1 MTEAEVE
8 NKGMNNIT
16 SKKKYIDKY
25 INILD
30 IKNKYD
36 LVKLLLF
43 QNVKFIQTSN
53 GIYVEYNL
61 LADDII
67 DIVYNFIVTHI

>member
-1 MTEAEVE
+1 MTEAEI
-8 NKGMNNIT
+8 GNNIT

-67 DIVYNFIVTHI
+67 DIIYNFIVTHI

>member
-1 MTEAEVE
+1 MD
-8 NKGMNNIT
+8 NIV

-43 QNVKFIQTSN
+43 QNVKFMQTSN
-53 GIYVEYNL
+53 GIYVEYIKL
-61 LADDII
+61 SDEII

>member
-1 MTEAEVE
+1 MY
-8 NKGMNNIT
+8 NIV
-16 SKKKYIDKY
+16 SKKKYIYKY

-43 QNVKFIQTSN
+43 QNVKFMQTSN
-53 GIYVEYNL
+53 GIYVEYIKL
-61 LADDII
+61 SDEII

>member
-1 MTEAEVE
+1 
-8 NKGMNNIT
+8 MNNIT

-53 GIYVEYNL
+53 GIYVEYNKL
-61 LADDII
+61 SDDII
-67 DIVYNFIVTHI
+67 DIIYNFIVTHI